1 MDIQFHCFEDSSFD
15 RQDQF
20 VRAFLYKD
28 YSIVPHSHD
37 FYEINIV
44 INGTGIHQ
52 IMDSKISV
60 KAGDVFVI
68 PPQISHAYYNT
79 NSLDVCH
86 VIIKNEFIRN
96 NQRESLRVPG
106 YLHLMEIEPYL
117 RQKTSQPMFLNLNLS
132 QLSELQQELK
142 FIEDT
147 SVFNSECYSGI
158 QSHSVWKFIYYLSY
172 LFDRQINKDSNKNIK
187 SNVQILN
194 TLEFIHQHFSEKIT
208 INSLAERVFLSRSTF
223 LRNFQ
228 AVCGCSPIHYLN
240 QYRLQKASELLK
252 SSSLSKTEI
261 AQCCGFYDLSHML
274 RLLNSKSI
282 SISVREQNNA
292 HNNHQ

>member
-1 MDIQFHCFEDSSFD
+1 MDIKFHCFEDSSFV
-15 RQDQF
+15 RPDQF

-28 YSIVPHSHD
+28 YSIVPHNHD

-44 INGTGIHQ
+44 INGTGTHR

-60 KAGDVFVI
+60 EAGDVFVI

-79 NSLDVCH
+79 SSLDVCH
-86 VIIKNEFIRN
+86 IIIKNEFINRN
-96 NQRESLRVPG
+96 REESQNVPG

-117 RQKTSQPMFLNLNLS
+117 RQKNSQPMFLHLNLS
-132 QLSELQQELK
+132 QLSELRQEIK

-147 SVFNSECYSGI
+147 SVFNKECYSGI
-158 QSHSVWKFIYYLSY
+158 QSHSVWKIIYYLSY
-172 LFDRQINKDSNKNIK
+172 LFDRQINKNGDKNVK
-187 SNVQILN
+187 FNVQILN

-208 INSLAERVFLSRSTF
+208 IEILAERVFLSRSTF

-228 AVCGCSPIHYLN
+228 AVCGCSPISYLN
-240 QYRLQKASELLK
+240 QYRSQKAAELLK

-261 AQCCGFYDLSHML
+261 AHLCGFYDLSHML
-274 RLLNSKSI
+274 RLMSRQSNSI
-282 SISVREQNNA
+282 YVREENKQPINIR
-292 HNNHQ
+292 